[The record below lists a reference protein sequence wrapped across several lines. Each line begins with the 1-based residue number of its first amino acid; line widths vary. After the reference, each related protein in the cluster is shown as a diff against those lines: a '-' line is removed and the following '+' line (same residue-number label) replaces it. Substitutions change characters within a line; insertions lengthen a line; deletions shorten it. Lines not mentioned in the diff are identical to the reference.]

1 MRRPKMHHRQAT
13 QQAEVLP
20 VEPGNVLLSRAI
32 VLHVKDRDESLPRA
46 IVLHKKDRNKQT
58 LGFPPFNLA
67 EPKRVIFSIPLCARC
82 VSADGLWSTN
92 CFVLSVWDTGAQL
105 EVSLPGDLTEFY
117 LLFTFP
123 PRPVSRQCRRVST
136 CGNVIEVACL
146 RKQPAFLLNAGLD
159 L

>member
-1 MRRPKMHHRQAT
+1 M
-13 QQAEVLP
+13 
-20 VEPGNVLLSRAI
+20 
-32 VLHVKDRDESLPRA
+32 
-46 IVLHKKDRNKQT
+46 
-58 LGFPPFNLA
+58 
-67 EPKRVIFSIPLCARC
+67 
-82 VSADGLWSTN
+82 SADGLWSTN
-92 CFVLSVWDTGAQL
+92 CLVFSVWDTGALL

-136 CGNVIEVACL
+136 RGNLIEVACL

>member
-1 MRRPKMHHRQAT
+1 MRRLTMHHRHAA
-13 QQAEVLP
+13 QQTETLP
-20 VEPGNVLLSRAI
+20 VEPGNV
-32 VLHVKDRDESLPRA
+32 SLPRA

-58 LGFPPFNLA
+58 LGFPPFNPA
-67 EPKRVIFSIPLCARC
+67 EPKRVIFSTPLCARC

-117 LLFTFP
+117 LLFTFL

-136 CGNVIEVACL
+136 RGNVVEVACL

>member
-1 MRRPKMHHRQAT
+1 MHYRQAT
-13 QQAEVLP
+13 QQTETLP
-20 VEPGNVLLSRAI
+20 VEPENFSLPRAI
-32 VLHVKDRDESLPRA
+32 VLHEQDRIGALPRA

-67 EPKRVIFSIPLCARC
+67 EPKRVIFSTPLCARC

-92 CFVLSVWDTGAQL
+92 CLVLSVWETGAQL

-117 LLFTFP
+117 LLFTSP
-123 PRPVSRQCRRVST
+123 PRPFSRQCRRVST

-146 RKQPAFLLNAGLD
+146 RNQPAFMLNAGPD

>member
-1 MRRPKMHHRQAT
+1 MHYRQAT
-13 QQAEVLP
+13 QQTETLP
-20 VEPGNVLLSRAI
+20 VEPGNVSLPRAI
-32 VLHVKDRDESLPRA
+32 VLHEKDRESLPRA

-67 EPKRVIFSIPLCARC
+67 EPKRVIFSTPLCARC

-92 CFVLSVWDTGAQL
+92 CLVLSVWNTGAQL

-123 PRPVSRQCRRVST
+123 PRPVSRQCRGVST
-136 CGNVIEVACL
+136 RVNVIEVACL